1 MALSVK
7 VGTYTGNGA
16 TSGTRA
22 ITGIGFQPKF
32 MFVWSADTVE
42 IYPAYV
48 YESAITGLGACLG
61 FWGENGWASSTSVY
75 DTFNSLDSDGFTIKC
90 GSSTA
95 ASAKSL
101 NKNAV
106 TFYYLAL
113 GGADVYSG
121 TYTGNATDNRSITG
135 VGFQPAFVWTMGG
148 SDHSFFK
155 DSGSG
160 SSTDTSSS
168 PYNVAD
174 VANGIQALETDG
186 FQVGTYNTGARTV
199 NVNLRV
205 YYYVAVKASADFY
218 SGQYT
223 GNGSDNRDITAP
235 GFQPNYIWIKDT
247 NTAGSAMRSS
257 DMSGDNSKYYRSS
270 GFAADRIQSFI
281 STGFQIGTAAEVNT
295 NTRTYNYFTLKV
307 PTVSTFT
314 PQAMWFM

>member
-7 VGTYTGNGA
+7 VGTYVGNGG

-48 YESAITGLGACLG
+48 YQSAITGLGTCIAW
-61 FWGENGWASSTSVY
+61 WGENGWANGTTH
-75 DTFNSLDSDGFTIKC
+75 DRFQSLDSDGFTISI
-90 GSSTA
+90 GSSTTA
-95 ASAKSL
+95 INKAL
-101 NKNAV
+101 NKSGV

-113 GGADVYSG
+113 GGDDVYSG

-174 VANGIQALETDG
+174 VANGIQALESDG
-186 FQVGTYNTGARTV
+186 FQLGTYTTGSRTV

-205 YYYVAVKASADFY
+205 YYYVAIKASADFY

-223 GNGSDNRDITAP
+223 GNGSDNRDITAV
-235 GFQPNYIWIKDT
+235 GFQPDYIWIKDT

-257 DMSGDNSKYYRSS
+257 DMSGDNTKYYRSS
-270 GFAADRIQSFI
+270 GFVADRIQSFL
-281 STGFQIGTAAEVNT
+281 SNGFQIGTSVEVNT
-295 NTRTYNYFTLKV
+295 SGRTYNYFALKT

>member
-32 MFVWSADTVE
+32 LFVWSADTVE
-42 IYPAYV
+42 IYPAYI
-48 YESAITGLGACLG
+48 YQSAITGLGSSLAW
-61 FWGENGWASSTSVY
+61 WGENGWVSSDTTR
-75 DTFNSLDSDGFTIKC
+75 DTFQSLDSDGFTIAC
-90 GSSTA
+90 GTNSTVT
-95 ASAKSL
+95 SKSL
-101 NKNAV
+101 NKNSV

-113 GGADVYSG
+113 GGSDVYSG

-186 FQVGTYNTGARTV
+186 FQVGTYTTGSRTV

-205 YYYVAVKASADFY
+205 YYYVAIKASADFY

-257 DMSGDNSKYYRSS
+257 DMSGDNTKYYRSS
-270 GFAADRIQSFI
+270 GFVADRIQSFI
-281 STGFQIGTAAEVNT
+281 STGFQIGTAVEVNT
-295 NTRTYNYFTLKV
+295 SGRTYNYFTLKV
-307 PTVSTFT
+307 PTTTTFIPT
-314 PQAMWFM
+314 IMMS

>member
-32 MFVWSADTVE
+32 LMVWSADTVE
-42 IYPAYV
+42 IYPAYS
-48 YESAITGLGACLG
+48 YQSAITGLGSNIA
-61 FWGENGWASSTSVY
+61 FWGENGWASGGTTY
-75 DTFNSLDSDGFTIKC
+75 DRFQSFDSDGFTIAC
-90 GSSTA
+90 GSGSTVSLKA
-95 ASAKSL
+95 L

-113 GGADVYSG
+113 GGDDVYSG

-148 SDHSFFK
+148 SDHSMFK
-155 DSGSG
+155 FSGSG

-186 FQVGTYNTGARTV
+186 FQVGTYTTGSRTV
-199 NVNLRV
+199 NVSGRV
-205 YYYVAVKASADFY
+205 YYYLAVKASADFY

-235 GFQPNYIWIKDT
+235 GIQPDYIWIKDT
-247 NTAGSAMRSS
+247 NTAGSVMRSS

-270 GFAADRIQSFI
+270 GFVSNRIQSII
-281 STGFQIGTAAEVNT
+281 STGFQIGTDVEVNT
-295 NTRTYNYFTLKV
+295 NTRTYNYIALKV